1 MSVPVT
7 PDRPLDP
14 RLAGL
19 PDVTARKLNQ
29 LPPAWLDQ
37 LLEGT
42 K

>member
-1 MSVPVT
+1 MTRPPISP
-7 PDRPLDP
+7 PPLDP

-37 LLEGT
+37 LLEGN